1 MLSLYNICKPIY
13 KSKMLNTTFSMK
25 DLQQVTSL
33 LLYNV
38 IMEEITQFQIVW
50 IDRIHSNLPVY
61 LNF

>member
-1 MLSLYNICKPIY
+1 
-13 KSKMLNTTFSMK
+13 MLNTTFSMK

>member
-13 KSKMLNTTFSMK
+13 ISKMLNTIFSMK